1 MGAEELGR
9 MIVSTLGV
17 LVVGVFVAAFV
28 AAIRD
33 RVTLADFHPD
43 ARNKPR
49 GR

>member
-17 LVVGVFVAAFV
+17 LVVVVFVAAFV
-28 AAIRD
+28 AAFRD

-43 ARNKPR
+43 ARNKPS